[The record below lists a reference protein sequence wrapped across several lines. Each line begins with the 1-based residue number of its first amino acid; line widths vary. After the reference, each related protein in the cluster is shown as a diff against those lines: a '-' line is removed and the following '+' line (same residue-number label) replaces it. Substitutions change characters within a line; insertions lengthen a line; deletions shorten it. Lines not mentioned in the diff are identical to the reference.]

1 MPPPVPFVDLL
12 PSNLLVE
19 KSFFA
24 ELRLLYREGAF
35 SGGPYAESFERAF
48 AGYLGVPH
56 CVGVNSGCSAV
67 HLALLALGIG
77 PGDEV
82 IVPAFT
88 FVGSAWGILYCGAT
102 PVFADVDP
110 ETACLDPES
119 VEAACTARTRAVI
132 AVHLFGRP
140 ADLAPLRAIC
150 RKRGLRLIED
160 AAQSHGASW
169 RGKATGTIGDVG
181 CFSFY
186 PSKNLGAAGEAGA
199 VVTSSRILAEKV
211 AQLRN
216 HAQRARYRHAAVGFN
231 YRMDGIQGLFLEKKL
246 AHLGKMNDR
255 RREIAEAYLRN
266 IRSERIRLP
275 QGSASSVWHLFVVRS
290 KDRKRFLSHL
300 DRLKIGYGIHYPVT
314 LPELPPF
321 RKFRSGKTDIPGSV
335 SLSRTVVSLPMYYG
349 MDKAQVERV
358 ISAVN
363 SFDNHS

>member
-1 MPPPVPFVDLL
+1 
-12 PSNLLVE
+12 VE

-24 ELRLLYREGAF
+24 DMRRLFREGAF

-48 AGYLGVPH
+48 ADYLGAPH

-82 IVPAFT
+82 IAPAFT

-119 VEAACTARTRAVI
+119 VEAACTERTRAVI

-150 RKRGLRLIED
+150 RKRGLRLVED
-160 AAQSHGASW
+160 AAQSHGALW
-169 RGKATGTIGDVG
+169 REKATGTIGDVG

-199 VVTSSRILAEKV
+199 VVTSSRALAEKI
-211 AQLRN
+211 ARLRN
-216 HAQRARYRHAAVGFN
+216 HAQRSRYRHEAVGFN

-246 AHLGKMNDR
+246 AHLGKMNRR
-255 RREIAEAYLRN
+255 RREIADAYLGN
-266 IRSERIRLP
+266 IRSERIALP
-275 QGSASSVWHLFVVRS
+275 PRSDSSVWHLFVVRAA
-290 KDRKRFLSHL
+290 DRKRFLGHL
-300 DRLKIGYGIHYPVT
+300 DAAEIGYGIHYPVT

-321 RKFRSGKTDIPGSV
+321 RKYLKKPSDFAHSTD
-335 SLSRTVVSLPMYYG
+335 LSRTVVSLPLYYG
-349 MDKAQVERV
+349 MSDRQVEKV
-358 ISAVN
+358 IGAVN
-363 SFDNHS
+363 SF